1 MKIIRVKRWGSL
13 FIEVNLL
20 QKIKQTSHLHARVRV
35 FLFQESLQPG
45 DLYKYTC
52 TSDDYFAEFKS
63 VSLTWVLEHLTWM
76 GCRSTWRQTTKEC
89 LPSEPLCC
97 LWDVTAN
104 VEVQPIGS
112 NRLRLLCC
120 PNNVYRLNWLRLIV
134 HGKASPSCRRER
146 RKNIEKHGILMLA
159 ESVNAGMSA
168 EQLWNS
174 EEDKEK
180 CKETERRCENVRAM
194 DWNIK
199 IRWKIKN
206 TKGDITSCLK
216 HPSQEIHVLP
226 KRGRW
231 ERSSLTA
238 CQPWQ
243 NYWTFVCVGKIPWRT
258 ACPIYVKMQISL
270 PSFSFKA
277 LVYNNICV
285 Q

>member
-1 MKIIRVKRWGSL
+1 M

-52 TSDDYFAEFKS
+52 TSDDYFAEFSS
-63 VSLTWVLEHLTWM
+63 VSLTWGLEHLTWM

-112 NRLRLLCC
+112 SRLRLLCC

-146 RKNIEKHGILMLA
+146 RKNKDY
-159 ESVNAGMSA
+159 
-168 EQLWNS
+168 W
-174 EEDKEK
+174 K
-180 CKETERRCENVRAM
+180 T
-194 DWNIK
+194 WNI
-199 IRWKIKN
+199 
-206 TKGDITSCLK
+206 DA
-216 HPSQEIHVLP
+216 
-226 KRGRW
+226 GR
-231 ERSSLTA
+231 ERE
-238 CQPWQ
+238 CR
-243 NYWTFVCVGKIPWRT
+243 NECRT
-258 ACPIYVKMQISL
+258 TVKFGGGQRKMQGNREEMWICKSDGL
-270 PSFSFKA
+270 EHRDKMENKKYQRW
-277 LVYNNICV
+277 YNKLS
-285 Q
+285 